1 MITNKKLNDETRE
14 RLKEFREKNNLSQFD
29 FAQALGIEQPSYS
42 QYETGKNANLS
53 TQKQRILEREFG
65 LNIEWLWTGEGEM
78 KIEPM
83 KVEER
88 MSVYGNS
95 KLIDIIES
103 QQKTIYSQ
111 QQTIDYL
118 IGKNRGAGAV

>member
-1 MITNKKLNDETRE
+1 
-14 RLKEFREKNNLSQFD
+14 
-29 FAQALGIEQPSYS
+29 
-42 QYETGKNANLS
+42 
-53 TQKQRILEREFG
+53 
-65 LNIEWLWTGEGEM
+65 
-78 KIEPM
+78 M